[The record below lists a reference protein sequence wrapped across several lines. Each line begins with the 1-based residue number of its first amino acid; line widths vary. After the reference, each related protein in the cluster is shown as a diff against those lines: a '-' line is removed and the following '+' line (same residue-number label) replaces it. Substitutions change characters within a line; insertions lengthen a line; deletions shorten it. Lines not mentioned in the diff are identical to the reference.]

1 MSTPSALWDSSLSG
15 VSKPELHRYRPN
27 KEPRLTLHSR
37 RLSPASEFT
46 APMRTT
52 TINND
57 NETKKKLLSG
67 HFYYIKVHRG
77 RLVEQLGLWTPNTDV
92 YILSYGGKGLYNK
105 TSLFMS
111 GR

>member
-27 KEPRLTLHSR
+27 KEPKLTLHSR
-37 RLSPASEFT
+37 RLNPT
-46 APMRTT
+46 APNRTTT

-67 HFYYIKVHRG
+67 PFYYIKVHRG
-77 RLVEQLGLWTPNTDV
+77 RLVEQLGLWTLITSV
-92 YILSYGGKGLYNK
+92 ILKFHPDLHIIAVLHS
-105 TSLFMS
+105 
-111 GR
+111 